1 MTRLFNVRGRAYNRL
16 QVTAMYASA
25 LAATLVLVVASSPV
39 SAQSA
44 AGAQLLP
51 GMGSYSHPIQ
61 TTSTEAQKYFDQ
73 GLALLYNFNHA
84 EAERSFL
91 KAAELDPKSPMPWW
105 GVGIALGLNYN
116 RDVTKLEGERLTRAY
131 DAAQKAVALSRG
143 GSPVEGA
150 LADALA
156 SRYSR
161 DPSADPNV
169 LNAQYR
175 EAMRQTYARYPDDP
189 EVGTMYAD
197 AVMNLRPWQLWA
209 PDGTPGPDTLELV
222 KVLEAVLRRH
232 PNHPGANH
240 YYVHAVEASATP
252 ERALA
257 SAARLETL
265 VPGAGH
271 LVHMPTHIY
280 IHTGHIGRVA
290 ELNAKAAAADERYIE
305 VAKPEGL
312 YPFMYYGHNVHFVV
326 VGNILIGRYEDA
338 RKAADQMAGMVAPH
352 VAQMGPMVEWALS
365 LPTLAHVRFHKWETI
380 LAAPRPPE
388 SQLLARSFDA
398 YARALALQMTGKPDL
413 ARAEAA
419 AFEAT
424 RAKVPPE
431 ALVVSFNNAPAVLS
445 MVSHLLQGQ
454 LAVSV
459 DQAVRHLEMAAA
471 AQDALTYDEPEPWP
485 WSVRETLGAVL
496 LKAGRAAEAETV
508 FRKDLEKNPASG
520 RTLFGLAA
528 SLTAQGRSA
537 EAAIVKREFDEAWKQ
552 ATSPLSVDALF

>member
-1 MTRLFNVRGRAYNRL
+1 ML
-16 QVTAMYASA
+16 ASA
-25 LAATLVLVVASSPV
+25 VAALVLVVVAVSSPA
-39 SAQSA
+39 SAQST

-61 TTSTEAQKYFDQ
+61 TTSAEAQKYFDQ

-91 KAAELDPKSPMPWW
+91 KAAELDPKAAMPWW

-143 GSPVEGA
+143 GSPVEA
-150 LADALA
+150 ALA
-156 SRYSR
+156 SALATRYSQ
-161 DPSADPNV
+161 DPNADPNA

-189 EVGTMYAD
+189 EVGTAYAD

-240 YYVHAVEASATP
+240 YYVHAVEASPTP

-257 SAARLETL
+257 SATRLETL

-338 RKAADQMAGMVAPH
+338 LKAGQQMAGMVAPH
-352 VAQMGPMVEWALS
+352 VEHMGPMVEWALA
-365 LPTLAHVRFHKWETI
+365 LPTLAHVRFHKWDAI
-380 LAAPRPPE
+380 LSAARPVE
-388 SQLLARSFDA
+388 RQVLARSFDH
-398 YARALALQMTGKPDL
+398 YARALALQMTGKSRE

-419 AFEAT
+419 AFEST
-424 RAKVPPE
+424 RAKVPAE
-431 ALVVSFNNAPAVLS
+431 VLVVSFNNGPTVLA

-454 LAVSV
+454 LAGSV
-459 DQAVRHLEMAAA
+459 DDAVKHLEMAAA
-471 AQDALTYDEPEPWP
+471 AQDALNYDEPEPWP
-485 WSVRETLGAVL
+485 WSVRETLGGVL
-496 LKAGRAAEAETV
+496 LKAGRAADAEKV

-520 RTLFGLAA
+520 RTLFGLMK
-528 SLTAQGRSA
+528 SLDAQDRTA

-552 ATSPLSVDALF
+552 ATSALSVDALF

>member
-1 MTRLFNVRGRAYNRL
+1 MRWPR
-16 QVTAMYASA
+16 
-25 LAATLVLVVASSPV
+25 
-39 SAQSA
+39 
-44 AGAQLLP
+44 
-51 GMGSYSHPIQ
+51 
-61 TTSTEAQKYFDQ
+61 
-73 GLALLYNFNHA
+73 
-84 EAERSFL
+84 
-91 KAAELDPKSPMPWW
+91 
-105 GVGIALGLNYN
+105 
-116 RDVTKLEGERLTRAY
+116 
-131 DAAQKAVALSRG
+131 
-143 GSPVEGA
+143 
-150 LADALA
+150 
-156 SRYSR
+156 RYSR
-161 DPSADPNV
+161 DPNADPNA

-197 AVMNLRPWQLWA
+197 AVMNLRPWQLWS

-388 SQLLARSFDA
+388 SQPLARSFDA
-398 YARALALQMTGKPDL
+398 YARALALQMTGKPDRGPRRGRRIRRRPREGAGRN
-413 ARAEAA
+413 ARGELQQ
-419 AFEAT
+419 
-424 RAKVPPE
+424 RRRPCW
-431 ALVVSFNNAPAVLS
+431 S

-496 LKAGRAAEAETV
+496 LKAGRAAEAETRV
-508 FRKDLEKNPASG
+508 QEGSREEPGERADAVRPGRKPD
-520 RTLFGLAA
+520 RTRPL
-528 SLTAQGRSA
+528 GRSRHRQA
-537 EAAIVKREFDEAWKQ
+537 RVRRGVEAGDEPAQRRRVVLACSMTDVNHRGTETQRTHRGWMDCARMNPRSSTMQ
-552 ATSPLSVDALF
+552 SQ